1 MDRLLT
7 PAYRQLT
14 PLEDQLKELLEKLDL
29 STAMKHSPSR
39 SKRLKLLKKTILE
52 VRSEMSLKKSLPT
65 APPTPPEPTPA
76 PAESEEKPLPSPPA
90 EPRARPEEEPFP
102 PPTLELLTSLSQL
115 DTPPGHSEPPLLKPS
130 TDHTPMELDGSS
142 NTSTSVSSDTPD
154 GHTPDPLLYNGDL
167 HAEAPGACSRRTN
180 AIFRKSKSASP
191 QKPPKT
197 QEVSAAPA
205 PPLGA
210 KTFLSVVIP
219 RLETLLLPK
228 KRRRSADGEEEEESP
243 IKRLGTGSDTQNR
256 PRVWTS
262 GVVPSCNLPLFFL
275 RNSKRFRGRGG
286 GGGSLH
292 ISSPA
297 GASAALRLR
306 VEHFLRRRRSLQYE
320 VGSARSILNAART
333 KEMTEDCGASPPCG
347 HTPSACVRVF
357 SLSPSHVLSMSPSVS
372 LRGAGV

>member
-14 PLEDQLKELLEKLDL
+14 PLEDQLRELLEKLDL

-52 VRSEMSLKKSLPT
+52 VRSEMSLKKSLP
-65 APPTPPEPTPA
+65 APPPAPTEPTPTDPAPTEPAPA

-90 EPRARPEEEPFP
+90 EPCTRPEEELFP

-115 DTPPGHSEPPLLKPS
+115 DVAPGDPEPPLLKPS
-130 TDHTPMELDGSS
+130 TDHTPMELDGVT
-142 NTSTSVSSDTPD
+142 NTSTSVPSDPPD
-154 GHTPDPLLYNGDL
+154 RHTPDPLLYNGDL
-167 HAEAPGACSRRTN
+167 HDEAPGACGRRTN
-180 AIFRKSKSASP
+180 APFRKSKSASP

-197 QEVSAAPA
+197 QEASAAPA

-243 IKRLGTGSDTQNR
+243 IKRLGTGTERCSCLERWRCSCRN
-256 PRVWTS
+256 PLLSLCLPS
-262 GVVPSCNLPLFFL
+262 GIANGFVV
-275 RNSKRFRGRGG
+275 
-286 GGGSLH
+286 
-292 ISSPA
+292 
-297 GASAALRLR
+297 
-306 VEHFLRRRRSLQYE
+306 EEEE
-320 VGSARSILNAART
+320 V
-333 KEMTEDCGASPPCG
+333 
-347 HTPSACVRVF
+347 
-357 SLSPSHVLSMSPSVS
+357 SMSPRLLEPRRRCASESSISSGGGVLCGTRWVQHEAS
-372 LRGAGV
+372 RPERCENQRDVGRLVLRSCTPRALISCSHNKLVCVCD